1 MNAEQ
6 KVGAVQ
12 LCARLPG
19 VSPPVTRRLL
29 ITGQA
34 SLAQLH
40 ATLQVAFGWS
50 DEHLYSF
57 QIRGW
62 QFGDPARAIELAL
75 AGGDVDIPLAAFA
88 FEINETFRYQYN
100 LFVPWEID
108 CRIESRG
115 LVPVA
120 RPLACLA
127 ARGDPPD
134 EDLDGPA
141 AYPEWLESSSPSRAL
156 HQIEELLDEGVDDE
170 RFRAEA
176 RDILA
181 NARLGP
187 PRRRSIVQRLKALPA
202 IDWDAGRIYENADPA
217 DH

>member
-1 MNAEQ
+1 M
-6 KVGAVQ
+6 GAVH
-12 LCARLPG
+12 LSARLRG
-19 VSPPVTRRLL
+19 VSPPVTRSLL
-29 ITGQA
+29 ITEQA

-50 DEHLYSF
+50 DEHLYAF

-75 AGGDVDIPLAAFA
+75 AGGGVDVPLVAFA

-115 LVPVA
+115 LIPMA
-120 RPLACLA
+120 EPLACLA
-127 ARGDPPD
+127 AQGDPPD
-134 EDLDGPA
+134 EELNGPA
-141 AYPEWLESSSPSRAL
+141 AYVDWLAGSSPSWAL
-156 HQIEELLDEGVDDE
+156 HQIEELLEEGVDDE

-181 NARLGP
+181 NTRLAR
-187 PRRRSIVQRLKALPA
+187 PRRRSIDRQLKALPA
-202 IDWDAGRIYENADPA
+202 VDWDAGRIYEDADSTC
-217 DH
+217 H

>member
-1 MNAEQ
+1 MEFRKIHHTLITNSSALFCCPCHTASSCHDLFSVTESGPFR
-6 KVGAVQ
+6 VLDRGLSWADI
-12 LCARLPG
+12 G
-19 VSPPVTRRLL
+19 VS
-29 ITGQA
+29 
-34 SLAQLH
+34 

-75 AGGDVDIPLAAFA
+75 AGGVDLPLAAFI

-108 CRIESRG
+108 CRIESRS
-115 LVPVA
+115 LVPIA
-120 RPLACLA
+120 QPLRMPRRA
-127 ARGDPPD
+127 GDPPD
-134 EDLDGPA
+134 EELNGPA
-141 AYPEWLESSSPSRAL
+141 AYPDWLEGSSPSWAL
-156 HQIEELLDEGVDDE
+156 HQIEELLDDDLGDE

-181 NARLGP
+181 NTRLG
-187 PRRRSIVQRLKALPA
+187 
-202 IDWDAGRIYENADPA
+202 
-217 DH
+217 